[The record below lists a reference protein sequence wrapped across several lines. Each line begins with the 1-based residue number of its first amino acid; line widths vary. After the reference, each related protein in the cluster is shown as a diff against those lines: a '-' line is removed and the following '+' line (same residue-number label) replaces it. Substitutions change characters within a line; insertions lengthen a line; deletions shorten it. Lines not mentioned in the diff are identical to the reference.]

1 MQMHRYGIQ
10 TAQPPGVIVKRVS
23 LAALAT
29 LALLGATACQDAVT
43 SPQLSD
49 VRNGFTSN
57 PPPPPVEQIAN
68 GSFCCTTDALS
79 IQQGSGLQLSFS
91 RQSSGFRPWSSK
103 QSSGFRPSFS
113 VQGSPLS
120 GPAFTVQPGCT
131 SFSVPVTYLFNET
144 DNSGYVHF
152 SDDADNA
159 VGSSSNGMV
168 KFAHGDFS
176 GHGTLEIQTECGL
189 IVIDLSSVNASSS
202 FFGGAFPG
210 FNLFFDDAL
219 FYECG
224 NTEDCTPIEGSANM
238 FAGGGD

>member
-1 MQMHRYGIQ
+1 M
-10 TAQPPGVIVKRVS
+10 KRVS

-29 LALLGATACQDAVT
+29 LALLVATGCQDAVT
-43 SPQLSD
+43 APQLD
-49 VRNGFTSN
+49 ATLRNGVSF
-57 PPPPPVEQIAN
+57 PPPPPENLTAS
-68 GSFCCTTDALS
+68 GSFCCLSTSASS
-79 IQQGSGLQLSFS
+79 IQQSSGLQLSFS
-91 RQSSGFRPWSSK
+91 RQSSGFRPSASK
-103 QSSGFRPSFS
+103 QSSRFRPSFS
-113 VQGSPLS
+113 VQGSPLR

-131 SFSVPVTYLFNET
+131 SFTVPVRYLFNEPS
-144 DNSGYVHF
+144 NSGYVHF

-176 GHGTLEIQTECGL
+176 GGGTLEIQTECGL
-189 IVIDLSSVNASSS
+189 IVIDLSSVNDELSD
-202 FFGGAFPG
+202 FFGGPFPG

-224 NTEDCTPIEGSANM
+224 NTQDCTPVEGSAEI